1 MLIDPVESWKGNKFQ
16 LAGPLENIIISR
28 PWGVGRGREEVREG
42 GVGPTGITFVDKLS
56 RTMNKQASGSPSGP
70 ISSSAATPAAAA
82 ARATQSL
89 TKEVWEARR
98 LAGQTEH
105 HLACPGIRLA
115 PALKVV
121 VATTVPRG
129 ALLRL
134 LRKRE
139 KRVDKV
145 RELNRS

>member
-28 PWGVGRGREEVREG
+28 PWGGGREREVGREG

-70 ISSSAATPAAAA
+70 ISSSAATPAPSA

-98 LAGQTEH
+98 LAGQKEH
-105 HLACPGIRLA
+105 HLGCPGIRLVT
-115 PALKVV
+115 ALKVV

-134 LRKRE
+134 LMKK

-145 RELNRS
+145 GELNRS